1 MKTNLIKKLASLA
14 LSAFAIGSFAQ
25 CPTLNGI
32 YVQQGTG
39 TATVAAVM
47 TPSTS
52 AGTGYF
58 NWTVNPSATSAPV
71 PGTNNS
77 IQGIS
82 FTATGV
88 YSVCVYYTDSTT
100 MCSAST
106 CTTITVTST
115 VSTSC
120 NAAFSALTNTSTC
133 ITQFSN
139 SSTGSSL
146 SYKWYKLPGMTLL
159 STAANPALNLGN
171 GSHLIGLYTYSYGQF
186 CDSTMHTVNVNC
198 GSAGPCNAAFT
209 VNTDSNT
216 CITHFSN
223 ASTGTNLSYRWYR
236 IPGMTLL
243 STAINPALSLGNG
256 SHTIA
261 LYTYSNNQFCDS
273 TLSVV
278 NVNCSSSGNCNASF
292 THSVSPNCNAYFY
305 STTTGSNLTY
315 EWRNMS
321 AGFSLLSTQN
331 SFTTNLPGSNLIGLY
346 VYSNGQ
352 FCDSVTQMIYC
363 GMGSCSASFNAYTDS
378 TCTTHFVNTG
388 MITGSAPSWIWNVNG
403 NTYTS
408 THLNLNLPNGSHHV
422 TLYNYSNNQLCDST
436 SQWITV
442 ACGGTTT
449 PCQAH
454 SQFTVFADSANA
466 GNYFAYNQSTAGAGV
481 VSYLW
486 NFGDGTT
493 STQAFPFHQ
502 YATPGRYVICLT
514 VSVTNGSVTC
524 SDISCD
530 SSSVRRMASGYL
542 MSRLQVLPQGA
553 TAVKEST
560 ILKNLSVYPN
570 PVDNELTVETE
581 LTREEKVSYV
591 ITDALGKVV
600 AKDELSSSRTI
611 INTTTLD
618 RGIYFLSLTS
628 GDQVLKTTKIVK

>member
-1 MKTNLIKKLASLA
+1 MKTNFIKKLATLA

-58 NWTVNPSATSAPV
+58 NWTVNPSATSAPIS
-71 PGTNNS
+71 GTNNS
-77 IQGIS
+77 MQGLS

-88 YSVCVYYTDSTT
+88 YTVCVYYTDSTT

-139 SSTGSSL
+139 SSTGSAL
-146 SYKWYKLPGMTLL
+146 TYKWYKLPGMTLL
-159 STAANPALNLGN
+159 STAANPALSLGN

-186 CDSTMHTVNVNC
+186 CDSTMNNVNVNC
-198 GSAGPCNAAFT
+198 GTTGPCNAAFT
-209 VNTDSNT
+209 AYTDSNT
-216 CITHFSN
+216 CITQFSN
-223 ASTGTNLSYRWYR
+223 ASTGTSLSYRWYR

-278 NVNCSSSGNCNASF
+278 NVNCNTSGNCNASF

-305 STTTGSNLTY
+305 STSTGSNLTY
-315 EWRNMS
+315 EWRNLS
-321 AGFSLLSTQN
+321 TGFSLLSTQN
-331 SFTTNLPGSNLIGLY
+331 TFTTNLPTGTNVIALY
-346 VYSNGQ
+346 VYSNNQ
-352 FCDSVTQMIYC
+352 FCDSSTVTV
-363 GMGSCSASFNAYTDS
+363 SC
-378 TCTTHFVNTG
+378 
-388 MITGSAPSWIWNVNG
+388 
-403 NTYTS
+403 
-408 THLNLNLPNGSHHV
+408 
-422 TLYNYSNNQLCDST
+422 
-436 SQWITV
+436 
-442 ACGGTTT
+442 GTTT

-454 SQFTVFADSANA
+454 SQFTVFADSVNA
-466 GNYFAYNQSTAGAGV
+466 GNYFAYNQSSAGAGV

-542 MSRLQVLPQGA
+542 MSRFQVIPQGA
-553 TAVKEST
+553 TAVKENT

-570 PVDNELTVETE
+570 PVDNELTVEME
-581 LTREEKVSYV
+581 LTREEKVTYV
-591 ITDALGKVV
+591 ITDALGKVI
-600 AKDELSSSRTI
+600 AKDELTSSRTI